1 MSVVRASTA
10 CRPSPIIHWPN
21 PATLGAVHCASP
33 TGRLHEVEETFE
45 QTTAPCRAHSAKKL
59 AQHGPFR
66 GLSAKKLAQ
75 QAQKRRIWGVL
86 SAQGELFRTFALT
99 QRAGR
104 TFSRPN
110 ETSDTFARYFA
121 STHETGNAF
130 ARQQCRKIK
139 HFVRAKVSTVSAR
152 QSVAPKRQAM
162 HPAAHHCGNEPPPPQ
177 FRT

>member
-1 MSVVRASTA
+1 MQDEA
-10 CRPSPIIHWPN
+10 CRSFRDGTAGERCEGVDRVPPSPIIHWPN

-75 QAQKRRIWGVL
+75 QAQKRQIWGVL
-86 SAQGELFRTFALT
+86 SAQGELFRTSALT

-110 ETSDTFARYFA
+110 ETATTKTGPQRYHR
-121 STHETGNAF
+121 SQPGNA
-130 ARQQCRKIK
+130 
-139 HFVRAKVSTVSAR
+139 
-152 QSVAPKRQAM
+152 
-162 HPAAHHCGNEPPPPQ
+162 
-177 FRT
+177 

>member
-1 MSVVRASTA
+1 MQDEA
-10 CRPSPIIHWPN
+10 CRSFRDGTAGERCEGVDRVPHSPIIHWPN

-45 QTTAPCRAHSAKKL
+45 QTTVPCRAHSAKKLAQHGPFRGLSAKKL

-86 SAQGELFRTFALT
+86 SAQGELFRTSALT

-110 ETSDTFARYFA
+110 ETATTKTGPQRYHR
-121 STHETGNAF
+121 SQPGNA
-130 ARQQCRKIK
+130 
-139 HFVRAKVSTVSAR
+139 
-152 QSVAPKRQAM
+152 
-162 HPAAHHCGNEPPPPQ
+162 
-177 FRT
+177 